1 MARAKADAT
10 GMKFE
15 RPAAVAAFVVA
26 SAPGLGG
33 LLWKRLQM
41 ERRQARGRWRNTEE
55 AEQ

>member
-41 ERRQARGRWRNTEE
+41 ERRDTEE